1 MPATKSEPEQ
11 QPATLRTVEFGLYP
25 TRPQAQQLEAWL
37 ELQRRIWNYGL
48 ALLQELDDYMPHYKD
63 PDNKLPAGRYPA
75 CPLPWE
81 TRAIHPD
88 YDKGKPPEKW
98 FLFGAR
104 PRPGCEWIFIPRC
117 HVGFKKDQVPSGSCP
132 VPQSWRE
139 PRLKNTSYFGL
150 ASFFA
155 KKNHPNW
162 PELQGCPNSLIRGT
176 LQALAVAWKESRSG
190 KRDAL
195 GRRRK
200 PPRFKGR
207 RFPITTLSDTDCK
220 ATAHVEGDC
229 VRLPRLGS
237 VRIKGNR
244 DGRRFPIGATVS
256 TFRIQREPSGW
267 FLLLVGAFQPP
278 CVRRTTL
285 KVGLDAGVAHTLTS
299 STGKQIDGPA
309 ALAASLRKL
318 ERLQQQMARQDK
330 GGANWRKTVAKIAR
344 LHEKIRR
351 TRKLFAHKTTTFLL
365 RTYGDLVLEDLKL
378 QNMTRTPAPKPA
390 EDGKTFLPNQA
401 AAKAGL
407 NRAILDQ
414 GLGQLRTMLQAK
426 AKDRGRGVHLVN
438 PAHTSQACS
447 CCGHTSAENRRSQE
461 LFRCQRCGF
470 SANADANAAVNILRS
485 QFPDERVPLAP
496 APLSSDVDQLV
507 LLTAPSRR
515 RRRTER
521 RRQRPPATVVVKAE
535 QQLALF

>member
-1 MPATKSEPEQ
+1 VPATQSEPEQ

-48 ALLQELDDYMPHYKD
+48 ALLQELDSFS
-63 PDNKLPAGRYPA
+63 A
-75 CPLPWE
+75 
-81 TRAIHPD
+81 
-88 YDKGKPPEKW
+88 YDKASKT
-98 FLFGAR
+98 R
-104 PRPGCEWIFIPRC
+104 
-117 HVGFKKDQVPSGSCP
+117 VPCCP
-132 VPQSWRE
+132 VPWSYRWAATSDGNWSAIPHSVIRQHRHAELCCPIPQPWRE
-139 PRLKNTSYFGL
+139 PRLQNDSYFGL

-390 EDGKTFLPNQA
+390 EDGKSFLSNQA

-438 PAHTSQACS
+438 PAHTSQKCS
-447 CCGHTSAENRRSQE
+447 CCGHTSQENRRSQE
-461 LFRCQRCGF
+461 LFRCTRCGF

-521 RRQRPPATVVVKAE
+521 RRQRPPATVVVKPE